1 MSFLDTQHKKKS
13 MAITVIIHMI
23 LILLLF
29 YVGLSYL
36 DPPPENGIA
45 INFGTM
51 DTGSGKI
58 QPSKK
63 VNTAPKPKVVPLF
76 VKETSEAKEDVITQE
91 TMEAPV
97 INKEENK
104 EEVKEV
110 ETIAEKEIQGQE
122 LEKKIDTKPDKTTT
136 DILSSLING
145 PKSEGEDQA
154 GEGSDEIG
162 GDKGD
167 SKGTLYAKSYYGTGK
182 SLDGDGNYLLGGRK
196 ALNKKK
202 ILQDCNEAGIVV
214 VSIEVDRA
222 GNVIDATPGVRGT
235 TNNSKCLLDPAKRAA
250 LATKFNK
257 DGKAPFKQIGKIVYR
272 FSLSD

>member
-63 VNTAPKPKVVPLF
+63 VNTAPKPKVVPLV

-122 LEKKIDTKPDKTTT
+122 LEKK
-136 DILSSLING
+136 
-145 PKSEGEDQA
+145 
-154 GEGSDEIG
+154 
-162 GDKGD
+162 
-167 SKGTLYAKSYYGTGK
+167 
-182 SLDGDGNYLLGGRK
+182 
-196 ALNKKK
+196 
-202 ILQDCNEAGIVV
+202 
-214 VSIEVDRA
+214 
-222 GNVIDATPGVRGT
+222 
-235 TNNSKCLLDPAKRAA
+235 
-250 LATKFNK
+250 
-257 DGKAPFKQIGKIVYR
+257 
-272 FSLSD
+272 

>member
-36 DPPPENGIA
+36 DPPLENGIA

-63 VNTAPKPKVVPLF
+63 VNTAPKPKVVPLV

-122 LEKKIDTKPDKTTT
+122 LEKKIDRCEF
-136 DILSSLING
+136 S
-145 PKSEGEDQA
+145 
-154 GEGSDEIG
+154 
-162 GDKGD
+162 
-167 SKGTLYAKSYYGTGK
+167 
-182 SLDGDGNYLLGGRK
+182 GNWESVK
-196 ALNKKK
+196 N
-202 ILQDCNEAGIVV
+202 
-214 VSIEVDRA
+214 
-222 GNVIDATPGVRGT
+222 
-235 TNNSKCLLDPAKRAA
+235 
-250 LATKFNK
+250 
-257 DGKAPFKQIGKIVYR
+257 
-272 FSLSD
+272 

>member
-36 DPPPENGIA
+36 DPPLENGIA

-63 VNTAPKPKVVPLF
+63 VNTAPKPKVVPLV

-97 INKEENK
+97 INKEENN

-145 PKSEGEDQA
+145 PKSEGEDEA
-154 GEGSDEIG
+154 GQGSDEIG

-167 SKGTLYAKSYYGTGK
+167 SKGTLNAKSYYGTGK

-257 DGKAPFKQIGKIVYR
+257 DGKAPFKQIGKIIYR
-272 FSLSD
+272 FSLSE

>member
-235 TNNSKCLLDPAKRAA
+235 TNNSK
-250 LATKFNK
+250 
-257 DGKAPFKQIGKIVYR
+257 
-272 FSLSD
+272 